1 MTTATT
7 RSTRRSRRSKP
18 PWVLAIPAIIALA
31 FLLIPL
37 AGLLM
42 ATPWTSMGELLI
54 DPVTQ
59 QALRLSLATSLLA
72 AGCALILGVPLAWV
86 LARVQ
91 FPGRPLV
98 RALVLLPLVLPPVV
112 GGTALLTALG
122 RRGIVGAPLESL
134 FGITLPFTPA
144 AVVIA
149 ETFVALPF
157 LVLSVEGAL
166 RAMDTRYEEAAVTL
180 GASRMR
186 VFWRITVPLI
196 APAVVAGTT
205 LAWARA
211 LGEFGATITFAGN
224 FPGRT
229 QTVPL
234 AVYTLL
240 ETNREAAIA
249 LSVVLLAVCV
259 LVLVILRE
267 QWLRPG
273 ALRS

>member
-1 MTTATT
+1 
-7 RSTRRSRRSKP
+7 
-18 PWVLAIPAIIALA
+18 
-31 FLLIPL
+31 
-37 AGLLM
+37 
-42 ATPWTSMGELLI
+42 
-54 DPVTQ
+54 
-59 QALRLSLATSLLA
+59 
-72 AGCALILGVPLAWV
+72 
-86 LARVQ
+86 
-91 FPGRPLV
+91 
-98 RALVLLPLVLPPVV
+98 VLPPVV

-186 VFWRITVPLI
+186 VFWRITVPLM